1 MSLIQMP
8 TAADQSVYPPTS
20 GEAAFSGS
28 RGLVGKVNAGTPLT
42 KYDLSADAVILKNP
56 VNETI
61 VRTSVA
67 AITCDLGLTGPAANG
82 RDQAGV
88 FGVTNFIHL
97 YFIWNGS
104 TVATLA
110 SLTAPPIG
118 PVLPSGYTHWCYA
131 TCLVWN
137 GSSNIIPMRTQG
149 SQTWFDLATG
159 GVNRVQGN
167 STAIVFTA
175 TGTGNLVPTN
185 ALTIQLWVLLN
196 FVHTSP
202 LEFQLFLRPTGASG
216 GGQVYID
223 VVTQVAA
230 STCAAS
236 SYVSIFPGT
245 SAGVEYKISSAP
257 ATSGGAFIDVLGFT
271 LPNGG

>member
-67 AITCDLGLTGPAANG
+67 AITCDLGLSGPAANG

-88 FGVTNFIHL
+88 FGASSFIHL

-110 SLTAPPIG
+110 SLTAPPTG

-131 TCLVWN
+131 TCLNWN
-137 GSSNIIPMRTQG
+137 NVSNIIPMRTQG
-149 SQTWFDLATG
+149 NQTWFDLASG
-159 GVNRVQGN
+159 GGNRVQAA
-167 STAIVFTA
+167 SAPVVFTA
-175 TGTGNLVPTN
+175 SGTGALVPLN
-185 ALTIQLWVLLN
+185 AVTIQLWVLLN
-196 FVHTSP
+196 FVHTVP
-202 LEFQLFLRPTGASG
+202 LEFQLFLRPTGASNS
-216 GGQVYID
+216 GQIYVD

-230 STCAAS
+230 TTCAGS
-236 SYVSIFPGT
+236 NYVTIFPGT
-245 SAGVEYKISSAP
+245 SSGVEFKLSSAP
-257 ATSGGAFIDVLGFT
+257 ATSGGATIDVLGFT